1 MSLCSRLLGSSS
13 PRRAPQTVCESPRRA
28 EVGCRGSHSFGKA
41 VGQAVT
47 TTRSA
52 GKRPREQ
59 AKVIDPESDLAER
72 RVAAAAAVQLSFSWA
87 PRYGLAAHPGSAP
100 VATLELWREQCIDDV
115 AQYEKAYITHGIRVW
130 TEWEQHCHQAGI
142 SPHAPQD
149 SALVLLAWIRA
160 REAATG

>member
-1 MSLCSRLLGSSS
+1 M
-13 PRRAPQTVCESPRRA
+13 
-28 EVGCRGSHSFGKA
+28 
-41 VGQAVT
+41 
-47 TTRSA
+47 
-52 GKRPREQ
+52 
-59 AKVIDPESDLAER
+59 R

-149 SALVLLAWIRA
+149 SALVLQVRIRA
-160 REAATG
+160 RVAATGYLATYSAM